1 MDARFSQRIK
11 DVLSYSKEEAIRLG
25 NAHISTE
32 HLFLGILR
40 DGEGLAIDILIL
52 MGAELYDLR
61 RSIEE
66 LIRPESAIKV
76 KDSDNIPLLKSAEK
90 VLKLVYLEAK
100 ALQDDTIDT
109 GHLLLA
115 IMKDENS
122 ITTQVLKEHNID
134 YDSVKMEL
142 ESTKKGPRSEFPG
155 DEDDEEEG
163 KGQFEGGKGAQGA
176 GQRLD
181 PQGGRAHERLL

>member
-61 RSIEE
+61 KSVEE
-66 LIRPESAIKV
+66 LIRPESIIKV
-76 KDSDNIPLLKSAEK
+76 SETDNIPLLKSAEK

-100 ALQDDTIDT
+100 SLHDDTIDT

-122 ITTQVLKEHNID
+122 LVSQVLKENEISYSD
-134 YDSVKMEL
+134 VRTEL
-142 ESTKKGPRSEFPG
+142 ESTKNGTRSEFPS
-155 DEDDEEEG
+155 DDDDDDEG
-163 KGQFEGGKGAQGA
+163 KG
-176 GQRLD
+176 
-181 PQGGRAHERLL
+181 